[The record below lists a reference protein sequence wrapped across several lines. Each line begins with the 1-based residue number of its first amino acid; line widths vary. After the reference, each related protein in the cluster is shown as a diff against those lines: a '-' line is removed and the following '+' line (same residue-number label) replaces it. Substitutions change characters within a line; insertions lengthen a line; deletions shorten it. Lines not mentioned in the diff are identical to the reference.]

1 MEECNNDYAYECENS
16 IEKFEEID
24 DDLDLIDE
32 KVKDS
37 DFNEHDKKNDD
48 EEEESLSDNI
58 QVVGICRTNKGIILS
73 DYLTRNEYKNKLRAQ
88 KNLQLFSSSN
98 SDSRSHYKN
107 KVAKTGEI
115 KSDKDDCILDSDE
128 QVKYVHSIE
137 DENTI
142 LWTESQPNDTLENI
156 ETKPTNENKRTN

>member
-1 MEECNNDYAYECENS
+1 MEECNSDYAYECENS
-16 IEKFEEID
+16 IEKIKED

-32 KVKDS
+32 KANVS
-37 DFNEHDKKNDD
+37 DFNENDKKND
-48 EEEESLSDNI
+48 EEESLSDNI
-58 QVVGICRTNKGIILS
+58 QVVCICSTGKGGILS
-73 DYLTRNEYKNKLRAQ
+73 DYLTRNEHKDRLRTKKHSQ
-88 KNLQLFSSSN
+88 FSSSSY

-107 KVAKTGEI
+107 KTTKIGEI